1 MLFYIRLAWRN
12 IFRNKRRTIIAST
25 AIGVGLAALIIQ
37 AAVMNGMANHMMKSS
52 TSAFLGEAVI
62 HHNDFREAQEVENTV
77 NKLDHVVNGL
87 TREPLV
93 DKFSTRTISMGMV
106 TSPANVN
113 AVMLVG
119 VEPESEKYLSKI
131 DDAVKNGQGEFFSG
145 DNPRDIVLGSKL
157 AEILELQLGDRV
169 VVTVAQA
176 ETGELGQEMFRVSGI
191 YHFDIRDM
199 DSGMAF
205 IRLEKA
211 QQMLGIPGQVHQVA
225 IKFKDIRTSLESK
238 LPFWETYSQNNN
250 EAVSWMTILPQM
262 KAVSDMLAIVLFIM
276 VIVLGSVVVFG
287 IINALFMSLY
297 ERLFEF
303 AVLRAV
309 GTRPGGVR
317 QLIIFEAG
325 ALAVIA
331 ILIGLILGFVFTLV
345 LTKTGIDYRGIE
357 FAGATIHEILY
368 PEMSIWHYIA
378 FPIGVFFFTIMV
390 GMYPAFVGGR
400 LRIAEAL
407 RKSL

>member
-1 MLFYIRLAWRN
+1 MLFYIKLAWRN
-12 IFRNKRRTIIAST
+12 IFRNKRRTIIAAT
-25 AIGVGLAALIIQ
+25 AIGIGLAAMIIQ
-37 AAVMNGMANHMMKSS
+37 AALMDGMVNHMMTSS
-52 TSAFLGEAVI
+52 TSSFLGEAQV
-62 HHNDFREAQEVENTV
+62 HHKDFREAQEVEKTV
-77 NKLDHVVNGL
+77 KNLDQVMKRL
-87 TREPLV
+87 AQEPLV
-93 DKFSTRTISMGMV
+93 DKFSLRTLSMGMV

-119 VEPESEKYLSKI
+119 VDPGTEKYLSKI
-131 DDAVKNGQGEFFSG
+131 DDAVKNGQGDFFSG

-157 AEILELQLGDRV
+157 AEILEVQLSDRV

-176 ETGELGQEMFRVSGI
+176 KTGELGQEMFRVSGI
-191 YHFDIRDM
+191 YHFDIKDM

-225 IKFKDIRTSLESK
+225 IKFKDIKTSLESG
-238 LPFWETYSQNNN
+238 LPFWESYSQDGN
-250 EAVSWMTILPQM
+250 EAVSWITLLPQL
-262 KAVSDMLAIVLFIM
+262 KAVSDMIVIGLVIM
-276 VIVLGSVVVFG
+276 IIILGSVVVFG

-297 ERLFEF
+297 ERMFEF

-317 QLIIFEAG
+317 KLIMFEAG
-325 ALAVIA
+325 ALAVVA
-331 ILIGLILGFVFTLV
+331 IIIGLALGFLFTLV

-357 FAGATIHEILY
+357 FAGTTFHEILY
-368 PEMSIWHYIA
+368 PEMSIWHYITY
-378 FPIGVFFFTIMV
+378 PIGVFIFTMMV
-390 GMYPAFVGGR
+390 GLYPAFVGGR